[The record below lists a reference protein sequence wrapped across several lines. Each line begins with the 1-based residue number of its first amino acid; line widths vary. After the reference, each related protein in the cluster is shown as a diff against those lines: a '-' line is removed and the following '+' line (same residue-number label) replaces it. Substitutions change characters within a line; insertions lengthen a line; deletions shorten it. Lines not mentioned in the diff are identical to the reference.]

1 MSERALVQ
9 TATIGSAL
17 RNRRRELGID
27 QKDAA
32 AQIGMSRTTF
42 SSYERDLQ
50 RPSAEVL
57 PPLAGFLDVTIEEML
72 TLYGATCIEA
82 LRPQLERLTSSELV
96 THAAPVVIDDEP
108 AAVDESSPEVASVS
122 IFANELSDG
131 ATPSPVAQESSGTTA
146 PATRVVDVELRD
158 DVAAP
163 TENGT
168 KKKKKKK
175 KKKH

>member
-1 MSERALVQ
+1 VQ

-57 PPLAGFLDVTIEEML
+57 PPLAGFLDITIEDML

-82 LRPQLERLTSSELV
+82 LRPQLERLTPSALV
-96 THAAPVVIDDEP
+96 ARAAPAVMDEPDAIDDSP
-108 AAVDESSPEVASVS
+108 PEVTSVS

-131 ATPSPVAQESSGTTA
+131 AAPSPVGQESSGTTA

-158 DVAAP
+158 EVTVP